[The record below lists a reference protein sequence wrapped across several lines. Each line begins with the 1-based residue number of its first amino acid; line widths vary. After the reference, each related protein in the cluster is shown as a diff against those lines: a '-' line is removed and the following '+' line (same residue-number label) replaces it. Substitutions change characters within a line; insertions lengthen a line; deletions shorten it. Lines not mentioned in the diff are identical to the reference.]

1 MGRRSICVSS
11 PSEVPDATLL
21 ESFRQGDSTALDT
34 LVERFQG
41 PLLRFARGF
50 VRDQGAAE
58 DLVQETFIR
67 LIRNLPAL
75 EPHGSLSPWLYRVC
89 RNLAY
94 DNRKMETREMQRRE
108 RVQEPEP
115 APTPAGLNEQQE
127 TCAILRRE
135 LELLPE
141 REREALRLKVDQG
154 LSYIQIGEVLGVKP
168 GTVGWLVHQAMNR
181 LTERLRAAQAI

>member
-1 MGRRSICVSS
+1 MSS
-11 PSEVPDATLL
+11 LSEAPDATLL
-21 ESFRQGDSTALDT
+21 EAFRLGDSTALDY
-34 LVERFQG
+34 LVERYEG

-50 VRDQGAAE
+50 VRDQAAAE
-58 DLVQETFIR
+58 DLVQETFVR
-67 LIRNLPAL
+67 LIRSAPDL
-75 EPHGSLSPWLYRVC
+75 GSQSSLGPWLYRVC

-94 DNRKMETREMQRRE
+94 DTRKMETREMKRRE

-115 APTPAGLNEQQE
+115 TPTPVGLSEQHE
-127 TCAILRRE
+127 TSAILRRE
-135 LELLPE
+135 LDRLPE

-154 LSYIQIGEVLGVKP
+154 LSYTEIGEVLGVKP